1 MSDQV
6 RNEPVRNLAHRRIL
20 IADDA
25 VDTREMYAVYLEMD
39 GYNVERAENG
49 YETVLKARVV
59 RPDLIVLDLQM
70 PKLDGWGAL
79 RELQKDVR
87 TSTIPV
93 IVLTGH
99 DLKDYLKYS
108 AFAEG
113 ATAYFTKPIL
123 PERLAHEIALRL
135 ADPRAQPQIAS

>member
-135 ADPRAQPQIAS
+135 ADPRARPQIAS